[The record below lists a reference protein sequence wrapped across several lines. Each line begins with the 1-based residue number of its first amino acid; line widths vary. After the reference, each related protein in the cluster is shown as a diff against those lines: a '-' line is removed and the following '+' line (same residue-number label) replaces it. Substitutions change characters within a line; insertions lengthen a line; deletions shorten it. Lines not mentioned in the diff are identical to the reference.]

1 MDVNLGELA
10 EKVNTRL
17 SSLDDEMAK
26 IQNRIKDIENDRAAM
41 RKLFEAIGTVST
53 LADEFAMKETARATG
68 EPWAKVSRTGF
79 RRDVFESQPGG
90 PLEPERLA
98 SNSYTEGKSDETRS
112 GKAEQGDVITYLK
125 EQLDPEAADD
135 APPAHEIDALSLRI

>member
-17 SSLDDEMAK
+17 STLDDEMTK
-26 IQNRIKDIENDRAAM
+26 IKNRIKDIENDRAAM
-41 RKLFEAIGTVST
+41 QKLFEAIGTVST
-53 LADEFAMKETARATG
+53 LADEFARKETARATG
-68 EPWAKVSRTGF
+68 E
-79 RRDVFESQPGG
+79 DVLESQPGG

-98 SNSYTEGKSDETRS
+98 SNSYAEGESDETRS

-135 APPAHEIDALSLRI
+135 APLAPDADALSLRI